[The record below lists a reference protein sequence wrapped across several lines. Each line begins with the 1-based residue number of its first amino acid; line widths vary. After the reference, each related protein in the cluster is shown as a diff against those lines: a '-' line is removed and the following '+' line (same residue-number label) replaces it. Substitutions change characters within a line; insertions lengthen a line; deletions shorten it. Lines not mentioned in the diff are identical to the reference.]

1 MTAAPDLQR
10 LGFTPTT
17 ELLKYGGIGLTG
29 LGVFLT
35 MWALMSDGT
44 GIIWRYWGRYT
55 SFLERKLRAQFIWT
69 KGGHIALGQVVALLL
84 FLVAHAIIDI
94 PFWWVITILIAVGPA
109 AYVEKLRRDR
119 VEQLEKQLDS
129 FIVSLANALKTT
141 PSIGA
146 AFGSVLEV
154 VQDPI
159 RQEIE
164 LALKEMRVG
173 STLDQA
179 LLHMAGRIESR
190 QFDTALSAVLI
201 GRQVGGN
208 LPKVL
213 ETTAAT
219 LREMARL
226 DGVVRTK
233 TAEGKMQLWVL
244 GCLPAALVWGLGQL
258 WKGYFNVLTQSVTGY
273 VIIFACGAMWVS
285 ALVLAR
291 KILNVDI

>member
-1 MTAAPDLQR
+1 MNPTAEMLR
-10 LGFTPTT
+10 LGGIALTT
-17 ELLKYGGIGLTG
+17 I
-29 LGVFLT
+29 GVFLGT
-35 MWALMSDGT
+35 WTAISNTGGAL
-44 GIIWRYWGRYT
+44 WRYWSRYI
-55 SFLERKLRAQFIWT
+55 SFLERKLRMQFIWT
-69 KGGHIALGQVVALLL
+69 KGSHIAIGQIVALFVLA
-84 FLVAHAIIDI
+84 FVHVLVEV
-94 PFWWVITILIAVGPA
+94 PFVWAVVLVILVGPA
-109 AYVEKLRRDR
+109 VYVERLRRER
-119 VEQLEKQLDS
+119 VEQLEKQLDG
-129 FIVSLANALKTT
+129 FITALANALKTT

-146 AFGSVLEV
+146 AFASVVLV

-164 LALKEMRVG
+164 LALKEMKVG

-213 ETTAAT
+213 ETTAST
-219 LREMARL
+219 LREMSRL
-226 DGVVRTK
+226 EGVVRTK

-244 GCLPAALVWGLGQL
+244 ALLPVGLVWGLGQV
-258 WKGYFNVLTQSVTGY
+258 WKGYFNVLLESAAGY
-273 VIIFACGAMWVS
+273 VVIFVCATAWIS
-285 ALVLAR
+285 AIVLAR